1 MDYELILI
9 RYGEIALKA
18 KYTRKYFENILIKN
32 IRHALKLS
40 KINNNITKEWGRIYL
55 NTDKIKDSIKILE
68 KIFGIV
74 SVSPSIKS
82 NTNIKQISDKIL
94 DLTKNKLSEKN
105 SFALRVNRVG
115 KHNFTSQDIAI
126 IIGNE
131 IVSKTKSNVNLTS
144 PDFEIFIDIR
154 NESSYIFLKKIPGSG
169 GMPLGTQ
176 GKVIAIIDEKKA
188 ILAAWYLIRRGCKP
202 IFYLKNMSQN
212 DNLISFMKRWFIDT
226 KMYIKNTGKNDNSE
240 ILKIIEK
247 ECCQAIITGHTIN
260 NNYKIIYDLKE
271 IKNIFNVP
279 VLCPL
284 IILNDD
290 EIDKK
295 LKEIGL

>member
-1 MDYELILI
+1 VDYELILI

-55 NTDKIKDSIKILE
+55 NTDKIKDGIKILE

-105 SFALRVNRVG
+105 SFALRLNRVG

-126 IIGNE
+126 II
-131 IVSKTKSNVNLTS
+131 
-144 PDFEIFIDIR
+144 
-154 NESSYIFLKKIPGSG
+154 
-169 GMPLGTQ
+169 
-176 GKVIAIIDEKKA
+176 
-188 ILAAWYLIRRGCKP
+188 
-202 IFYLKNMSQN
+202 
-212 DNLISFMKRWFIDT
+212 
-226 KMYIKNTGKNDNSE
+226 
-240 ILKIIEK
+240 
-247 ECCQAIITGHTIN
+247 
-260 NNYKIIYDLKE
+260 
-271 IKNIFNVP
+271 
-279 VLCPL
+279 
-284 IILNDD
+284 
-290 EIDKK
+290 
-295 LKEIGL
+295 